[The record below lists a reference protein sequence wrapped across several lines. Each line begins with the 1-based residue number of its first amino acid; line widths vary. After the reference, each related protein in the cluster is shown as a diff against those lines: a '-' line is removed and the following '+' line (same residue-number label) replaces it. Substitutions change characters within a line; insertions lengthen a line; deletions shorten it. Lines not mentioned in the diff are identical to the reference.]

1 MEQQNKIPKPKSLVI
16 VQIDKIEKYG
26 AYCKLIEYNNR
37 EAFIPLK
44 EVSTGWIKNIHE
56 FLHKGRTIVCRVIY
70 IDSEKGTI
78 DISLRRVTSKD
89 SKDKIS
95 EYNLEKRISSLFEQA
110 IKKSGLSKQKDTLIK
125 TVLLEF
131 ETYIDFHKNMLENTS
146 QFKKSILPK
155 ILKSTYNEIT
165 EANRKKKKYSVSYTI
180 KIINY
185 NTEKGINEIKD
196 TLSEIEKKDITIQY
210 LGAPKYIFS
219 TTGSDY
225 VDAEKKIKKATIIL
239 KSNIKN
245 GVIEITKNKN
255 KNEKT
260 NILEKI

>member
-1 MEQQNKIPKPKSLVI
+1 MIQQNKIPKPKSLVI
-16 VQIDKIEKYG
+16 AQIDKIEGYG
-26 AYCKLIEYNNR
+26 AYCKLIEFDNT

-70 IDSEKGTI
+70 IDSQKGTI
-78 DISLRRVTSKD
+78 DISLKRVTSKD

-95 EYNLEKRISSLFEQA
+95 EYNLEKRICSLFEQA
-110 IKKSGLSKQKDTLIK
+110 IKKSDLLKQKSTLTK
-125 TVLLEF
+125 TVLSEF
-131 ETYIDFHKNMLENTS
+131 ETYINFHKNMIENTT
-146 QFKKSILPK
+146 QFKKSTLPK
-155 ILKSTYNEIT
+155 LLKLTYTEIT
-165 EANRKKKKYSVSYTI
+165 KANQKRKKYIVSYTI

-196 TLSEIEKKDITIQY
+196 TLAEITKKEINIKY
-210 LGAPKYIFS
+210 LGAPKYTFS

-225 VDAEKKIKKATIIL
+225 VDAEKKIKKAIIIL

-245 GVIEITKNKN
+245 GVIEVTKNKN

-260 NILEKI
+260 NILEMI